1 MYQNPL
7 RHVAQSQILVH
18 SWLHLNSGQVSFH
31 VCQIWGAA
39 PARPPL
45 ADKGIMDVFIW
56 SIIILVHWIL
66 GICQRNVDSTCGQNH
81 SHLVGYISGPGGQL
95 NIKLSFLKGRFFF
108 HQQGACEN
116 SPLPRREY
124 NFKAKCKIYLNLL
137 QSCPSA
143 NCGWNSLA
151 PNFGRFT
158 KSKSIIII
166 SLTSENDSH
175 YRIIAISFL
184 CFLLQFWSQ
193 TSLAFCWKLSNFMQ
207 LCIIMRRLVPGI
219 VKLS

>member
-1 MYQNPL
+1 MSTTTISRQRDHGCVY
-7 RHVAQSQILVH
+7 LVDLH
-18 SWLHLNSGQVSFH
+18 SGSNLKEYVN
-31 VCQIWGAA
+31 
-39 PARPPL
+39 
-45 ADKGIMDVFIW
+45 
-56 SIIILVHWIL
+56 
-66 GICQRNVDSTCGQNH
+66 NVDSTCGQNH
-81 SHLVGYISGPGGQL
+81 SHLVGYITNVISGPVGQL
-95 NIKLSFLKGRFFF
+95 NIKLSFLKGRVF

-166 SLTSENDSH
+166 SLTSENNRN
-175 YRIIAISFL
+175 YRIIAIIP
-184 CFLLQFWSQ
+184 LLLVAILKPNQF
-193 TSLAFCWKLSNFMQ
+193 
-207 LCIIMRRLVPGI
+207 GI
-219 VKLS
+219 LLKVK